1 MKTAEDQTADTRPEI
16 FMKRIDL
23 SLDEPGIAA
32 AGCGGESGSRLPQ
45 SRIRGWLLALGAL
58 FLAGTASAQWQDTTL
73 SLKGG
78 FNAIYL
84 HGDASGVSPDDL
96 FDSGAALN
104 IEEVWRWNPN
114 PNQAQF
120 TTTPLLPL
128 AGTPEWS
135 VWIRGGSSNTLAR
148 LTGQSA
154 YLVKCVGTTANT
166 YSISLPLKPM
176 VPGAT
181 WVRNGANLLGFPTNS
196 TGGFP
201 SFSNYFATFPAAIAT
216 NSKIFTYEGGPL
228 SLGNPRQI
236 FSVNAELVDRNK
248 AYWFE
253 SEVVGNF
260 YAPIQITLSQS
271 GGLDFGRTGSI
282 ITARVL
288 NRTSA
293 VMTLNIS
300 PAASATRPAGEED
313 IAGPVAV
320 TRRTFDPGTATFI
333 ETLISTAYTEVVPPN
348 GSIEL
353 SFGIDRGAMTGPVNA
368 FFASML
374 RFTDSTNRFDITL
387 PVTARKASLAGLWVG
402 DALVSRVESKPD
414 GDAVTDT
421 ARSFPLRFIVHVS
434 DAGSVT
440 VMSHVYLGRLAA
452 PPNEFGLALSEIDL
466 LPEDKASAM
475 KITAAHLPLD
485 TTWPGG
491 GSFGPGASFSRTIEI
506 PFDDP
511 TNPFVH
517 QYHPDHN
524 NKSPGG
530 VKLVAGQESYDIER
544 NIQFQFDSAAPPG
557 VTGWGSSII
566 TGSYQ
571 EAIQGLHNDSVGVGT
586 GDGLQIEGTFE
597 LQRISEIGEIF
608 VSLIGTD

>member
-1 MKTAEDQTADTRPEI
+1 MNLK
-16 FMKRIDL
+16 
-23 SLDEPGIAA
+23 
-32 AGCGGESGSRLPQ
+32 
-45 SRIRGWLLALGAL
+45 AL
-58 FLAGTASAQWQDTTL
+58 FSALITFLFAGAAQAQWQDTTF

-78 FNAIYL
+78 FNAIYM

-114 PNQAQF
+114 ANQAQF

-135 VWIRGGSSNTLAR
+135 VWIRGGSSNTLTR

-154 YLVKCVGTTANT
+154 YLVKCVGPATST
-166 YSISLPLKPM
+166 YSVSLPLKPV

-181 WVRNGANLLGFPTNS
+181 WVRNGANLLGFPTNL

-236 FSVNAELVDRNK
+236 FSVNAESVDRNK

-320 TRRTFDPGTATFI
+320 TRRTFDSGTATFI

-421 ARSFPLRFIVHVS
+421 ARSFPLRFILHVTEG
-434 DAGSVT
+434 GSVRLL
-440 VMSHVYLGRLAA
+440 SHVFMGRLAE
-452 PPNEFGLALSEIDL
+452 PPNEFGLCVSEADL
-466 LPEDKASAM
+466 LPEDKASAL
-475 KITAAHLPLD
+475 KITAAHMPLD
-485 TTWPGG
+485 RSLSCS
-491 GSFGPGASFSRTIEI
+491 GSFQASQALTCDVAID
-506 PFDDP
+506 FDDP

-524 NKSPGG
+524 NKTPGG

-544 NIQFQFDSAAPPG
+544 NVQFQFDSAAPPG

-571 EAIQGLHNDSVGVGT
+571 EAIQGLHKDSVGVGT
-586 GDGLQIEGTFE
+586 GDGLQIQGSFK

-608 VSLIGTD
+608 FSLIGTD

>member
-1 MKTAEDQTADTRPEI
+1 MKTAEDQTADARPEI

-23 SLDEPGIAA
+23 SIDEPGIAA

-45 SRIRGWLLALGAL
+45 SRFRVWFLALGSLL
-58 FLAGTASAQWQDTTL
+58 FVGAAQAQWQDATF

-96 FDSGAALN
+96 FDSGEALN

-114 PNQAQF
+114 ANQAQF

-135 VWIRGGSSNTLAR
+135 VWIRGGSSNTLTR
-148 LTGQSA
+148 LTGQAA
-154 YLVKCVGTTANT
+154 YLVKCAGTSANT
-166 YSISLPLKPM
+166 HSVSLLVKPV

-181 WVRNGANLLGFPTNS
+181 WVRNGANLLGFPTNA

-201 SFSNYFATFPAAIAT
+201 TFSNYFATFPAAIAT

-236 FSVNAELVDRNK
+236 FSVNAESVDRNK

-293 VMTLNIS
+293 VMTLNIT
-300 PAASATRPAGEED
+300 PASSGGAPDGEEG

-320 TRRTFDPGTATFI
+320 TRRTFDPGSATFI
-333 ETLISTAYTEVVPPN
+333 ETLISTTYSEVVPPN
-348 GSIEL
+348 DSIEL
-353 SFGIDRGAMTGPVNA
+353 SFGIDRSQMPGADEA

-374 RFTDSTNRFDITL
+374 RITDSTNRFDITL
-387 PVTARKASLAGLWVG
+387 PMTARKASLAGLWVG
-402 DALVSRVESKPD
+402 DALVNRVESKPD
-414 GDAVTDT
+414 GDVVADT
-421 ARSFPLRFIVHVS
+421 ARSFPLRYILHVS
-434 DAGSVT
+434 NNGSAKLL
-440 VMSHVYLGRLAA
+440 SHVFMGRLAA
-452 PPNEFGLALSEIDL
+452 PPNEFGLCLSEADL
-466 LPEDKASAM
+466 LPEDKASAL
-475 KITAAHLPLD
+475 KITAAHMPLD
-485 TTWPGG
+485 RSLSCSGT
-491 GSFGPGASFSRTIEI
+491 FQASQALTCDVAIDY
-506 PFDDP
+506 DDP

-524 NKSPGG
+524 NKTPGG
-530 VKLVAGQESYDIER
+530 VKLAAGQESYDIER
-544 NIQFQFDSAAPPG
+544 NIQFQIDAAAPPG
-557 VTGWGSSII
+557 VTGWGSSVI

-571 EAIQGLHNDSVGVGT
+571 ESIQGLHKDSVGVDT
-586 GDGLQIEGTFE
+586 GDGLQLQGSFE
-597 LQRISEIGEIF
+597 FQRISEIGEIF
-608 VSLIGTD
+608 FSLVGTD